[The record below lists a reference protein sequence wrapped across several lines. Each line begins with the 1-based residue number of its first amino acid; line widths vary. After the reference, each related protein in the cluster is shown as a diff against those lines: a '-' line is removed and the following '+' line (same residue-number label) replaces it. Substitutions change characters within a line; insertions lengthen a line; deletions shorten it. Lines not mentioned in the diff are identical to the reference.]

1 MAEPRIS
8 FDALA
13 AFVAFADTLNL
24 TKAAAALHISQPSLH
39 AKIGT
44 LSRELGKP
52 LYTKVGRRLVL
63 TPDGEQ
69 VARFAR
75 EQSDRMSRL
84 VDELR
89 QTPTSR
95 PIVLAAGHAAYLHV
109 LGDVIRSTLADQP
122 GSLRLLHT
130 NRNEMLDAVRAGR
143 AHLGVSVLDVLPDDL
158 ISFPIA
164 TYPQVLLV
172 PQGHRLA
179 RRRTITLTDLAGQEL
194 VVPPANRP
202 HRISLE
208 RAMRAA
214 GVPLTVGVE
223 IEGWPLTVHYA
234 ALGVGLAVVTGCVTP
249 APGLVARPV
258 TDLPAVTYHA
268 AHHRD
273 ACHDPRV
280 AALLN
285 AIRAAHKPARRRP
298 RQTAS
303 TEQVGRPVSS
313 TAPMPRPTSRAG

>member
-13 AFVAFADTLNL
+13 AFAAFADTLNL
-24 TKAAAALHISQPSLH
+24 TRAAAALHISQPSLH

-75 EQSDRMSRL
+75 EQSDRIARL
-84 VDELR
+84 LGELR
-89 QTPTSR
+89 QTPTTR
-95 PIVLAAGHAAYLHV
+95 PIVVAAGHAAYLHV
-109 LGDVIRSTLADQP
+109 LGDVIRGTLAERP

-158 ISFPIA
+158 ISFPVA

-179 RRRTITLTDLAGQEL
+179 RRRSVTLRDLAGEEL
-194 VVPPANRP
+194 VVPPAERP

-214 GVPLTVGVE
+214 GVPLTVAVE

-258 TDLPAVTYHA
+258 TDLPEVTYHC
-268 AHHRD
+268 AHLRD
-273 ACHDPRV
+273 ARDDPRV
-280 AALLN
+280 TGLLD
-285 AIRAAHKPARRRP
+285 AIRAVHAPARRRA
-298 RQTAS
+298 RRA
-303 TEQVGRPVSS
+303 
-313 TAPMPRPTSRAG
+313 APTTMRGS

>member
-8 FDALA
+8 FDGLA
-13 AFVAFADTLNL
+13 AFAAFADTLNL
-24 TKAAAALHISQPSLH
+24 TKAAAVLHISQPSLH
-39 AKIGT
+39 AKIAT

-52 LYTKVGRRLVL
+52 LYAKVGRRLVL

-75 EQSDRMSRL
+75 EQSDRIGRL

-89 QTPTSR
+89 QTPTTR

-109 LGDVIRSTLADQP
+109 LGEIIRSTLAERP

-130 NRNEMLDAVRAGR
+130 NRTEMLDAVRSGR
-143 AHLGVSVLDVLPDDL
+143 AHLGVSVLDVLPNDL
-158 ISFPIA
+158 VTVPVA

-172 PQGHRLA
+172 PENHRLA
-179 RRRTITLTDLAGQEL
+179 RRRTVTLADLAGEEL

-208 RAMRAA
+208 RALRAA
-214 GVPLTVGVE
+214 DVPWTVAVE

-249 APGLVARPV
+249 APGLVARRI
-258 TDLPAVTYHA
+258 TDLPQVSFHA
-268 AHHRD
+268 AHRQDARD
-273 ACHDPRV
+273 DPRV

-285 AIRAAHKPARRRP
+285 AIRTAHKPTRRRP
-298 RQTAS
+298 QRTGPDAGTERASRTTPQLHTTAS
-303 TEQVGRPVSS
+303 
-313 TAPMPRPTSRAG
+313 

>member
-1 MAEPRIS
+1 MAQPRIS

-13 AFVAFADTLNL
+13 AFAAFADTMNL
-24 TKAAAALHISQPSLH
+24 TRAAEALHISQPSLH
-39 AKIGT
+39 AKIGV

-52 LYTKVGRRLVL
+52 LYEKAGRQLVL

-75 EQSDRMSRL
+75 DQSDRIGRL
-84 VDELR
+84 LDDLR
-89 QTPTSR
+89 QTPLNR

-109 LGDVIRSTLADQP
+109 LGEVIRATLAERP

-130 NRNEMLDAVRAGR
+130 NRGEMVDAVRAGR

-158 ISFPIA
+158 VSVPVA
-164 TYPQVLLV
+164 TYPQVLLI
-172 PQGHRLA
+172 PEGHRLA
-179 RRRTITLTDLAGQEL
+179 RRRTVTLADLAGEEL

-208 RAMRAA
+208 RALRSA
-214 GVPLTVGVE
+214 GVAWKVGVE

-258 TDLPAVTYHA
+258 TDLPEVTYHA
-268 AHHRD
+268 AHRYDARD
-273 ACHDPRV
+273 DPRV
-280 AALLN
+280 ATMLD
-285 AIRAAHKPARRRP
+285 AIRAAHRPSRR
-298 RQTAS
+298 
-303 TEQVGRPVSS
+303 
-313 TAPMPRPTSRAG
+313 SR

>member
-1 MAEPRIS
+1 MAQPRIS

-13 AFVAFADTLNL
+13 AFAAFADTMNL

-39 AKIGT
+39 AKIGV

-52 LYTKVGRRLVL
+52 LYEKVGRQLVL

-75 EQSDRMSRL
+75 DQSDRIGRL
-84 VDELR
+84 LDDLR
-89 QTPTSR
+89 ETPLNR

-109 LGDVIRSTLADQP
+109 LGEVIRATLAERP

-130 NRNEMLDAVRAGR
+130 NRGEMVDAVRAGR
-143 AHLGVSVLDVLPDDL
+143 AHLGISVLDVLPDDL
-158 ISFPIA
+158 VSVPVA
-164 TYPQVLLV
+164 TYPQVLLI
-172 PQGHRLA
+172 PEGHRLA
-179 RRRTITLTDLAGQEL
+179 RRRTVTLADLAGEEL

-208 RAMRAA
+208 RALRSA
-214 GVPLTVGVE
+214 GVAWKVGVE

-258 TDLPAVTYHA
+258 TDLPEVTYHA
-268 AHHRD
+268 AHRYDARD
-273 ACHDPRV
+273 DPRV
-280 AALLN
+280 ATMLD
-285 AIRAAHKPARRRP
+285 AIRAAHRPARR
-298 RQTAS
+298 
-303 TEQVGRPVSS
+303 GR
-313 TAPMPRPTSRAG
+313 